1 MTELNQLHKDGFI
14 NEEQYKNIESF
25 EKNRLFSI
33 HWELRTILYLGIL
46 LLSSGIG
53 ILVYLNID
61 TIGHQAIL
69 ATVGLTSAACLY
81 YIHKHKLPYTH
92 QTAKHD
98 SPFFDYAVL
107 LGCLLFAIFIG
118 YFQYQYSPFG
128 DHYGILVFI
137 PTIVSIY
144 LAYRFDHKGVLSIAI
159 TGLASTFG
167 LSVTPRQ
174 LIDGN
179 DFSDLSIVFTALIFG
194 VILVAWAWYS
204 DKHNIK
210 QHFSFTYNNFALNVL
225 CIAILAAL
233 FEQDLKLI
241 SLLVL
246 AGICVYFIKY
256 ALAQQSYLFLLLS
269 VLYGYIGLTFII
281 FYLLSKTDNMNEG
294 VFMLGMMY
302 VIASAVGVIFLFLN
316 IKKIV
321 KTK

>member
-1 MTELNQLHKDGFI
+1 MTELNQIHKDGLI
-14 NEEQYKNIESF
+14 TEEQYNNIESF
-25 EKNRLFSI
+25 ERHRLFSI
-33 HWELRTILYLGIL
+33 HWELRTILYLGVL

-69 ATVGLTSAACLY
+69 AAVGLACAGSLY
-81 YIHKHKLPYTH
+81 YIHKHKLPYTQ
-92 QTAKHD
+92 QTVKHD
-98 SPFFDYAVL
+98 SPFFDYIVL
-107 LGCLLFAIFIG
+107 LGCLLFATFIG
-118 YFQYQYSPFG
+118 YFQFQYSPFG
-128 DHYGILVFI
+128 EHYGILVFI
-137 PTIVSIY
+137 PTIVSFY
-144 LAYRFDHKGVLSIAI
+144 LAYRFDHKGVLSIGI

-179 DFSDLSIVFTALIFG
+179 NFSDLSVVFTALILGF
-194 VILVAWAWYS
+194 VLATWAWYS
-204 DKHNIK
+204 DRQTIK
-210 QHFSFTYNNFALNVL
+210 KHFSFSYNNFALNIL
-225 CIAILAAL
+225 SIATLAAL
-233 FEQDLKLI
+233 FEQDLKLV
-241 SLLVL
+241 SLLAL
-246 AGICVYFIKY
+246 TGICVYFIKY

-281 FYLLSKTDNMNEG
+281 FYLLSKVDNLNEG

>member
-1 MTELNQLHKDGFI
+1 MTELNQILKDGHI
-14 NEEQYKNIESF
+14 TEEQSQSIESF
-25 EKNRLFSI
+25 ENNRLFSI

-69 ATVGLTSAACLY
+69 AAVGLASAGCLY

-92 QTAKHD
+92 QTVTHL
-98 SPFFDYAVL
+98 SPFFDYVVL
-107 LGCLLFAIFIG
+107 LGCLLFAVFIG

-137 PTIVSIY
+137 PTIVSFY

-179 DFSDLSIVFTALIFG
+179 DFSDLSVVFTALVLG
-194 VILVAWAWYS
+194 VVLAAWAWYS
-204 DKHNIK
+204 DKKGIK
-210 QHFSFTYNNFALNVL
+210 KHFSFTYNNFALNVL

-233 FEQDLKLI
+233 FDQDLKFI
-241 SLLVL
+241 SLLAL
-246 AGICVYFIKY
+246 AGICVYFIRY

-269 VLYGYIGLTFII
+269 VLYGYIGLTFMI

-294 VFMLGMMY
+294 IFMLGMMY